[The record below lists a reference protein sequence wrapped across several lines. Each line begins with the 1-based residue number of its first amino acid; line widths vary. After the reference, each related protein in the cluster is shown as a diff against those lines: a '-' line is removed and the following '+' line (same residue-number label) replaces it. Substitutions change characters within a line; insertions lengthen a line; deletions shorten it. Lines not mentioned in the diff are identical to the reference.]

1 MAFFVDE
8 ERKFVVFESPKTGGT
23 TLRSWINYAGTG
35 ELNLAGNKDYYHE
48 SNDVYSRLDEYGYDY
63 SPFQKF
69 EGYEMVCIKREPV
82 SRFISC
88 FTDKII
94 REGHIVDCDMD
105 LFLNNFD
112 EVLKTHP
119 FEHPS
124 LKGSGIGFLWYHFV
138 PQTYHLGHSADDYTL
153 VVDTKEI
160 GTKLKSY
167 LESKWEIEL
176 PDLHTRKQNLPK
188 IQLTDE
194 QTALVKDLYKED
206 YEAGWS

>member
-1 MAFFVDE
+1 
-8 ERKFVVFESPKTGGT
+8 
-23 TLRSWINYAGTG
+23 
-35 ELNLAGNKDYYHE
+35 
-48 SNDVYSRLDEYGYDY
+48 
-63 SPFQKF
+63 
-69 EGYEMVCIKREPV
+69 
-82 SRFISC
+82 
-88 FTDKII
+88 
-94 REGHIVDCDMD
+94 MD